1 MLLSDINPYIRYAA
15 KATLNKKPGLYKAID
30 HHMFFINDGEEKI
43 VINGV
48 CRQLKKNNFFIIPA
62 NTPYEFI
69 LRKPILFTSINYDY
83 TQQRRHKTEPVFP
96 VTADTVLGD
105 GDILDEK
112 FSDNDILNNPIF
124 ITDGQF
130 AAADMEKIIFRH
142 RFSEQFSSIKNSILL
157 KDLLIDIVKNALTPK
172 NQNERINKII
182 EYIQKNFNRDISNE
196 DIAARFNLHPYYLNK
211 IFSLQT
217 GKTLHQYLLN
227 YRIKTA
233 EQLLISTSYP
243 VKKIA
248 EEVGFNSTVIF
259 IKNFKAENRQTPSE
273 YREYFR
279 YFT

>member
-43 VINGV
+43 VIIGV

-96 VTADTVLGD
+96 VTADTVLD
-105 GDILDEK
+105 DDILNEK

-130 AAADMEKIIFRH
+130 AAADPASHHDSTGSGRLILCTIDNCSALSHRIICRIYRCPWIFPGRLICARCFR
-142 RFSEQFSSIKNSILL
+142 SSGLRCLSWCRCCC
-157 KDLLIDIVKNALTPK
+157 DWR
-172 NQNERINKII
+172 QR
-182 EYIQKNFNRDISNE
+182 
-196 DIAARFNLHPYYLNK
+196 
-211 IFSLQT
+211 SLS
-217 GKTLHQYLLN
+217 
-227 YRIKTA
+227 RC
-233 EQLLISTSYP
+233 
-243 VKKIA
+243 
-248 EEVGFNSTVIF
+248 
-259 IKNFKAENRQTPSE
+259 
-273 YREYFR
+273 R
-279 YFT
+279 YFCGWCHRRLPWCRCGRNRRS

>member
-96 VTADTVLGD
+96 VTADTVLD
-105 GDILDEK
+105 DDILNEK

-124 ITDGQF
+124 ITDGHF

-172 NQNERINKII
+172 NQNERVNKII
-182 EYIQKNFNRDISNE
+182 EYIQKNFNRDISND
-196 DIAARFNLHPYYLNK
+196 DIAARFNLHP
-211 IFSLQT
+211 
-217 GKTLHQYLLN
+217 
-227 YRIKTA
+227 
-233 EQLLISTSYP
+233 
-243 VKKIA
+243 
-248 EEVGFNSTVIF
+248 
-259 IKNFKAENRQTPSE
+259 
-273 YREYFR
+273 
-279 YFT
+279 

>member
-1 MLLSDINPYIRYAA
+1 
-15 KATLNKKPGLYKAID
+15 
-30 HHMFFINDGEEKI
+30 
-43 VINGV
+43 
-48 CRQLKKNNFFIIPA
+48 
-62 NTPYEFI
+62 
-69 LRKPILFTSINYDY
+69 
-83 TQQRRHKTEPVFP
+83 
-96 VTADTVLGD
+96 
-105 GDILDEK
+105 
-112 FSDNDILNNPIF
+112 
-124 ITDGQF
+124 
-130 AAADMEKIIFRH
+130 MEKIIFRH

-172 NQNERINKII
+172 NQNERVNKII
-182 EYIQKNFNRDISNE
+182 EYIQKNFNRDISND